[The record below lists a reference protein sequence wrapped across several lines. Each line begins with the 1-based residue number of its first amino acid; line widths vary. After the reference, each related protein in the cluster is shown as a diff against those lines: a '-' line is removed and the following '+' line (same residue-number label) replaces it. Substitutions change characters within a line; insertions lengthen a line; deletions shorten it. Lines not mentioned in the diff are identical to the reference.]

1 MKRIASWNSSKFLT
15 YSSLLFTLPAGYG
28 YYCYNL
34 YFTPLVLFGTTI
46 ISVNF
51 WRDAL
56 YDWRRTLDLYYAKIT
71 LTCCVYNG
79 IMHCPTSY
87 TLCIGFP
94 TLYGSLYCF
103 NKSGEMYKYRKY
115 TKSWIVYHMGFHTL
129 VTTQLFAL
137 MYFMGKNNI
146 KIENS

>member
-15 YSSLLFTLPAGYG
+15 YSSFLFTTPAGYG
-28 YYCYNL
+28 YWYYNL
-34 YFTPLVLFGTTI
+34 YSSPLMLI
-46 ISVNF
+46 IASVVSANY

-56 YDWRRTLDLYYAKIT
+56 DDWRRTLDLYYAKIT
-71 LTCCVYNG
+71 LTCCIYNG
-79 IMHCPTSY
+79 LMYCPTSY

-94 TLYGSLYCF
+94 SLYGILYCF

-115 TKSWIVYHMGFHTL
+115 TKSWVVYHMGFHTL